1 MSRAYELADM
11 LETLCAKSEIKVG
24 LEEFEI
30 MFQSAELLKEQSVK
44 IRELQM
50 RLDGLTTRVG
60 EYL

>member
-11 LETLCAKSEIKVG
+11 LEKLCAKSEIKVG

-30 MFQSAELLKEQSVK
+30 MFQSAEMLKQQSLK

-50 RLDGLTTRVG
+50 RLDSMTARV

>member
-30 MFQSAELLKEQSVK
+30 MFQSAEMLKQQSIK

-50 RLDGLTTRVG
+50 RVDSMTARA

>member
-11 LETLCAKSEIKVG
+11 LETLCAQSEIKVG

-30 MFQSAELLKEQSVK
+30 MFQSAEMLKQQSLK

>member
-11 LETLCAKSEIKVG
+11 LETLCRKSQIDVG

-50 RLDGLTTRVG
+50 RVDSMTARV

>member
-11 LETLCAKSEIKVG
+11 LENLCRKSQINVG

-50 RLDGLTTRVG
+50 RVDSMTARV